1 MKKRFLKLY
10 ESWLTRYN
18 HGGFLQGDIVKL
30 KLDALKHY
38 FVKTQS
44 DDLVKNIEDLIKDG
58 RTLRV
63 TNVINKFPAV
73 MGTGNPDDVGP
84 DFTVEIGL
92 DEGGG
97 RIYKTAIVHVGMI
110 DKIDTVPGLEEVP
123 DRNKYDNKIKI
134 KPVEVKDEAEEVP
147 FYSPARTRTADLGNK
162 KLAPTESKLKNVN
175 TAIPASPAVGDKDP
189 ASYTAKYMP
198 KA

>member
-18 HGGFLQGDIVKL
+18 HGGFLQGDIVKF
-30 KLDALKHY
+30 KANALKHD
-38 FVKTQS
+38 FVKTQA
-44 DDLVKNIEDLIKDG
+44 DDLVKNIEDLVKDG

-73 MGTGNPDDVGP
+73 MGTGNPDDTGP
-84 DFTVEIGL
+84 DFTVEVGL
-92 DEGGG
+92 DVGGG
-97 RIYKTAIVHVGMI
+97 RIYKTAIVHAGMI

-123 DRNKYDNKIKI
+123 DKNKYDNKIKI

-147 FYSPARTRTADLGNK
+147 FYSPARTRTADLGNQ

-175 TAIPASPAVGDKDP
+175 TAIPSSPNVDAKDP

>member
-1 MKKRFLKLY
+1 MNKRFLRLY

-18 HGGFLQGDIVKL
+18 HGGFLQGDIVKF
-30 KLDALKHY
+30 KDDALKHY
-38 FVKTQS
+38 FVKTQA
-44 DDLVKNIEDLIKDG
+44 DDLVQNIKDLKDAG
-58 RTLRV
+58 LTLRV

-84 DFTVEIGL
+84 DFTVEIGQ

-97 RIYKTAIVHVGMI
+97 RIIKTAIVHVGMI
-110 DKIDTVPGLEEVP
+110 DKIDTTPGLEEVP
-123 DRNKYDNKIKI
+123 DKHKYDNKVKI

-147 FYSPARTRTADLGNK
+147 FYSPARTRTADLGSN

-175 TAIPASPAVGDKDP
+175 TKIPGAPAVGHADP
-189 ASYTAKYMP
+189 ASYTAAYLP

>member
-1 MKKRFLKLY
+1 MNKRFLRLY

-30 KLDALKHY
+30 KDGALKHP
-38 FVKTQS
+38 FLKLQAE
-44 DDLVKNIEDLIKDG
+44 DLVQNLKDIVDSG
-58 RTLRV
+58 LTLRV

-84 DFTVEIGL
+84 EFTVEIGA

-97 RIYKTAIVHVGMI
+97 RIIKTAIVHVGML

-123 DRNKYDNKIKI
+123 DKHKYDNKVKI

-147 FYSPARTRTADLGNK
+147 FYSPARTRTADRGGN
-162 KLAPTESKLKNVN
+162 KLAPTDSKLKNVN
-175 TAIPASPAVGDKDP
+175 TKIPAVPATGHADP
-189 ASYTAKYMP
+189 ASYTAAYLP

>member
-18 HGGFLQGDIVKL
+18 HGGFLQGDIVSFKPN
-30 KLDALKHY
+30 ALKHE
-38 FVKTQS
+38 FVATQS
-44 DDLVKNIEDLIKDG
+44 DELVKNLEDLIKDG

-84 DFTVEIGL
+84 DFTVEVGL
-92 DEGGG
+92 DVGGG

-110 DKIDTVPGLEEVP
+110 NKIDTVPGLEEVP
-123 DRNKYDNKIKI
+123 DRNKYDNKVQI

-175 TAIPASPAVGDKDP
+175 TAIPASPNVDAKDP

>member
-18 HGGFLQGDIVKL
+18 HGGFLQGDIVKF
-30 KLDALKHY
+30 KVNALKHD
-38 FVKTQS
+38 FVKTQA
-44 DDLVKNIEDLIKDG
+44 DDLAKNIEDLIKDG
-58 RTLRV
+58 RALRV
-63 TNVINKFPAV
+63 TNVVNKYPAV
-73 MGTGNPDDVGP
+73 MGAGNPNNTGP
-84 DFTVEIGL
+84 DFTVEVGL

-97 RIYKTAIVHVGMI
+97 RIYKTAIVHVGML

-123 DRNKYDNKIKI
+123 DKNKYNNKIKI

-147 FYSPARTRTADLGNK
+147 FYSPARTRTADLGNQ

-175 TAIPASPAVGDKDP
+175 TIIPASPNVDAKDP

>member
-1 MKKRFLKLY
+1 MNKRFLKLY

-18 HGGFLQGDIVKL
+18 HGGFLQGDIVKF
-30 KLDALKHY
+30 KADALKHD
-38 FVKTQS
+38 FIKTQA
-44 DDLVKNIEDLIKDG
+44 DDLVENIKDLIKAG

-63 TNVINKFPAV
+63 SNVINKYPAV
-73 MGTGNPDDVGP
+73 MGTGNPDDTGP
-84 DFTVEIGL
+84 DFTVEVGL

-97 RIYKTAIVHVGMI
+97 RIIKHAVVHVGML
-110 DKIDTVPGLEEVP
+110 DKIDTTPGLEEVP
-123 DRNKYDNKIKI
+123 GRNKYDNKIKI

-175 TAIPASPAVGDKDP
+175 TVIPSGKNFIDKDP

>member
-97 RIYKTAIVHVGMI
+97 RIYKTAIVHVGML
-110 DKIDTVPGLEEVP
+110 DKIDTGPGLEEVP
-123 DRNKYDNKIKI
+123 DRNKYDNKVKI
-134 KPVEVKDEAEEVP
+134 RPVEVKDEAEEVP

>member
-18 HGGFLQGDIVKL
+18 HGGFLQGDIVKF
-30 KLDALKHY
+30 KSNALKHD
-38 FVKTQS
+38 FIKTQAS
-44 DDLVKNIEDLIKDG
+44 DLVKNIEDLIKDG

-73 MGTGNPDDVGP
+73 MGTGNPDDTGP

-97 RIYKTAIVHVGMI
+97 RIIKHAVVHVGML
-110 DKIDTVPGLEEVP
+110 DKIDTTPGLEEVP
-123 DRNKYDNKIKI
+123 DRNKYNNKVKI
-134 KPVEVKDEAEEVP
+134 KPVAVKDEAEEVP
-147 FYSPARTRTADLGNK
+147 FYSPARTRTADLGNR

-175 TAIPASPAVGDKDP
+175 TVIPAVPNVTRKDP
-189 ASYTAKYMP
+189 ASYTADYLP

>member
-1 MKKRFLKLY
+1 MKKRFLRLY

-18 HGGFLQGDIVKL
+18 HGGFLQGDIVKF
-30 KLDALKHY
+30 KVNALKHP
-38 FVKTQS
+38 FVVTQS
-44 DDLVKNIEDLIKDG
+44 DELAKNLENLIKDG

-73 MGTGNPDDVGP
+73 MGTGNPDDTGP
-84 DFTVEIGL
+84 DFTVEVGL

-97 RIYKTAIVHVGMI
+97 RIFKTTIVHVGML

-123 DRNKYDNKIKI
+123 DRNKYDNKVKI

-162 KLAPTESKLKNVN
+162 KLAPTESKLKNIN
-175 TAIPASPAVGDKDP
+175 TAIPASPNADAKDP

>member
-18 HGGFLQGDIVKL
+18 HGGFLQGDIVKF
-30 KLDALKHY
+30 KVNALKHD
-38 FVKTQS
+38 FVKTQA

-63 TNVINKFPAV
+63 TNVINKYPAV
-73 MGTGNPDDVGP
+73 MGTGNPDDTGP
-84 DFTVEIGL
+84 DFTVEVGL

-97 RIYKTAIVHVGMI
+97 RIYKHAIVHVGML

-123 DRNKYDNKIKI
+123 DKNKYDNKIKI

-147 FYSPARTRTADLGNK
+147 FYSPARTRTADLGGN

-175 TAIPASPAVGDKDP
+175 TAIPSGKNYIDKDP
-189 ASYTAKYMP
+189 ATYTAKYLP

>member
-1 MKKRFLKLY
+1 MNKRFLRLY

-18 HGGFLQGDIVKL
+18 HGGFLQGDIVKF
-30 KLDALKHY
+30 KDDALKHY
-38 FVKTQS
+38 YLKTQA
-44 DDLVKNIEDLIKDG
+44 EDLIQNIKDLKDG
-58 RTLRV
+58 GLTLRV

-84 DFTVEIGL
+84 DFTVEVGQ

-97 RIYKTAIVHVGMI
+97 RIIKTAIVHVGMI
-110 DKIDTVPGLEEVP
+110 DKVDTVPGLEEVP
-123 DRNKYDNKIKI
+123 DKRKYDNKIKI

-147 FYSPARTRTADLGNK
+147 FYSPARTRTADLGGG
-162 KLAPTESKLKNVN
+162 KLAPTENKLKNVN
-175 TAIPASPAVGDKDP
+175 VKIPAGKNHIDTDP
-189 ASYTAKYMP
+189 AAYTAKYLP

>member
-1 MKKRFLKLY
+1 MKKRFLRLY

-30 KLDALKHY
+30 EADALKHD
-38 FVKTQS
+38 FIKTQA
-44 DDLVKNIEDLIKDG
+44 DDVIKNIEDLLKDG
-58 RTLRV
+58 STLRV
-63 TNVINKFPAV
+63 TNVINKYPSV
-73 MGTGNPDDVGP
+73 MGVGNTDNTGP

-97 RIYKTAIVHVGMI
+97 RMYKTAIVHVGMI

-175 TAIPASPAVGDKDP
+175 TAIPALPNANAKDP
-189 ASYTAKYMP
+189 ATYTAKYLP

>member
-30 KLDALKHY
+30 KNDALRHP
-38 FVKTQS
+38 FVKTQA
-44 DDLVKNIEDLIKDG
+44 DTLVQNLKDIIKDG

-73 MGTGNPDDVGP
+73 MGTGNPDDSGP

-97 RIYKTAIVHVGMI
+97 RIAKTAIVHVGML

-147 FYSPARTRTADLGNK
+147 FYSTARTRTSDLGNN
-162 KLAPTESKLKNVN
+162 KLAPGDRTLKNVN
-175 TAIPASPAVGDKDP
+175 TVIPASPNVDAKDP

>member
-1 MKKRFLKLY
+1 MNKRFLKLY

-18 HGGFLQGDIVKL
+18 HGGFLEGDIVKF
-30 KLDALKHY
+30 KTDALKHE
-38 FVKTQS
+38 FIKTQAEN
-44 DDLVKNIEDLIKDG
+44 LVENIKDLIKDG
-58 RTLRV
+58 RTLRI

-73 MGTGNPDDVGP
+73 MGAGNPDDSGP
-84 DFTVEIGL
+84 DFTVEVGL

-97 RIYKTAIVHVGMI
+97 RIYKHAIVHTGML
-110 DKIDTVPGLEEVP
+110 DKIDTTPGLEEVP

-147 FYSPARTRTADLGNK
+147 FYSPARTRTADLGNN

-175 TAIPASPAVGDKDP
+175 VKIPSSPAVGVKDP
-189 ASYTAKYMP
+189 GSYTASYLP
-198 KA
+198 KV

>member
-18 HGGFLQGDIVKL
+18 HGGFLQGDIVKF
-30 KLDALKHY
+30 KADALKHY
-38 FVKTQS
+38 FIKTQS
-44 DDLVKNIEDLIKDG
+44 DELVKNLEDLIKDG

-84 DFTVEIGL
+84 DFTVEVGL

-97 RIYKTAIVHVGMI
+97 RIYKTAIAHVGML

-162 KLAPTESKLKNVN
+162 KLAPTETKLKNVN
-175 TAIPASPAVGDKDP
+175 TVIPSSPNVNAKDP

>member
-1 MKKRFLKLY
+1 MNKRFIKLY

-18 HGGFLQGDIVKL
+18 HGGFLQGDIVKF
-30 KLDALKHY
+30 KTDALKHH
-38 FVKTQS
+38 FVKTQA
-44 DDLVKNIEDLIKDG
+44 DDLVNNIKDLVNDG

-84 DFTVEIGL
+84 DFTVEVGI

-97 RIYKTAIVHVGMI
+97 RIYKTAIVHVGML
-110 DKIDTVPGLEEVP
+110 DKIDTVPNLEVVP
-123 DRNKYDNKIKI
+123 DRNKYDNKVKI
-134 KPVEVKDEAEEVP
+134 KPVAVKDEAEEVP
-147 FYSPARTRTADLGNK
+147 FYSPARTRTADLGNN
-162 KLAPTESKLKNVN
+162 KLAPTEAKLNNVN
-175 TAIPASPAVGDKDP
+175 VKIPASPAVNHKDP
-189 ASYTAKYMP
+189 ASYTAAYMP

>member
-18 HGGFLQGDIVKL
+18 HGGFLMGDIVKF
-30 KLDALKHY
+30 KPNALKHP
-38 FVKTQS
+38 FIATQS
-44 DDLVKNIEDLIKDG
+44 DDLVNNIKEIVKDG
-58 RTLRV
+58 YTLRV
-63 TNVINKFPAV
+63 INVINKYPAV
-73 MGTGNPDDVGP
+73 MGVGNTDDTGPN
-84 DFTVEIGL
+84 FTVEVGE
-92 DEGGG
+92 DQGGG
-97 RIYKTAIVHVGMI
+97 RIFKSAIVHVGML
-110 DKIDTVPGLEEVP
+110 DKIDTTPGLEEVP

-134 KPVEVKDEAEEVP
+134 KPEVIKDEDEEVP

-175 TAIPASPAVGDKDP
+175 TVIPAGKNAIDKDP
-189 ASYTAKYMP
+189 GTYTAKYLP

>member
-1 MKKRFLKLY
+1 MNKRFFKLY

-18 HGGFLQGDIVKL
+18 HGGFLQGDIVKF
-30 KLDALKHY
+30 KADALKHD
-38 FVKTQS
+38 FIKTQAN
-44 DDLVKNIEDLIKDG
+44 DVVKNIEDLLKDG

-63 TNVINKFPAV
+63 TNVVNKYPSV
-73 MGTGNPDDVGP
+73 MGAGNPDNIGP
-84 DFTVEIGL
+84 DFTVEVGL

-97 RIYKTAIVHVGMI
+97 RIYKTAEVHIGML
-110 DKIDTVPGLEEVP
+110 DKIDTTPGLEEVP
-123 DRNKYDNKIKI
+123 GRNKYDNKIKI

-175 TAIPASPAVGDKDP
+175 TAIPTSPNVNAKDP

-198 KA
+198 